1 MTTTEAQVIEANGVQ
16 TTITKMERVYIKPV
30 FGLINVRGECPDF
43 GFSNK
48 EWDITTD
55 WVSNEDGGVAYF
67 YNEASFKLSAD
78 ILDFTPHNKWRS
90 SKHHFKMEFP
100 EDMLRTIKKNV
111 WDIKKKDCAFG
122 YCVERLYNRGCL
134 EGWEN
139 MWNCKE
145 CIATN
150 NPPLTPF
157 TLCKKIEKLSTNYG
171 VMNGGE
177 KCSNIFGS
185 DELIPLKD
193 FKENMCVPI
202 MPLRCLCG
210 CSHIYNFTEEEQN
223 KRFKRIGKY
232 KLFFSPNH
240 IKTFKAKH
248 HF

>member
-1 MTTTEAQVIEANGVQ
+1 MTTSPQVIESNGTQ
-16 TTITKMERVYIKPV
+16 TTIVKMMKTFNKSV
-30 FGLINVRGECPDF
+30 FGLIRIQGECPDF
-43 GFSNK
+43 GFANK

-55 WVSNEDGGVAYF
+55 FKDGVAYF
-67 YNEASFKLSAD
+67 YNKNSFNLSAD

-100 EDMLRTIKKNV
+100 EDLIRTYDKEV
-111 WDIKKKDCAFG
+111 WDIKKIDCAFG
-122 YCVERLYNRGCL
+122 YCCERLYNRGCL
-134 EGWEN
+134 EDWEN
-139 MWNCKE
+139 KWNCGFCKNE
-145 CIATN
+145 ISKI
-150 NPPLTPF
+150 TPSH
-157 TLCKKIEKLSTNYG
+157 TLSKKIGKLSTNYG
-171 VMNGGE
+171 VMNGGV

-210 CSHIYNFTEEEQN
+210 CSHIYHFTEEEQN
-223 KRFKRIGKY
+223 KRFKRYGKY
-232 KLFFSPNH
+232 KLFFSPDH